1 MIFSEQVVLPAG
13 GSTLIT
19 QEIRQ
24 RILAH
29 ATKLTEKVV
38 CRVEHRSELAG
49 MEPEDIAQELLAYV
63 IEHMDRFNPGRG
75 SIEAFTT
82 RLMQNAVAKLIRESC
97 KVSCN
102 PPEGAELQSLSKMV
116 EGPHRKSESLTKG
129 LSTSDNDRR
138 RQTVS
143 RDPLQDLDLADA
155 IEHQIRTLP
164 AGYRKFARLLQTCNQ
179 AESGFRLGWSRR
191 RISEAMGVIRK
202 HFAGVEWGEIDFFRD
217 EVRPNC
223 IASTGEDDISIQD
236 QVTET
241 ENVQ

>member
-1 MIFSEQVVLPAG
+1 VIFLEQVVLPAG
-13 GSTLIT
+13 GSILIT
-19 QEIRQ
+19 LEIRQ
-24 RILAH
+24 KILSH
-29 ATKLTEKVV
+29 ATKLAGKVV
-38 CRVEHRSELAG
+38 CRLEHRSDLSS
-49 MEPEDIAQELLAYV
+49 MEPEDIEQELLAYV
-63 IEHMDRFNPGRG
+63 LEHMDRFNPGRG

-82 RLMQNAVAKLIRESC
+82 RLMQNAVAKLIRESN

-102 PPEGAELQSLSKMV
+102 PPEGVELQSLSKTV

-129 LSTSDNDRR
+129 IATSDNDRR

-164 AGYRKFARLLQTCNQ
+164 GVYRKFARLLQTCNQ

-191 RISEAMGVIRK
+191 RISEAMGVIRQ

-223 IASTGEDDISIQD
+223 IASTGEDDYSIHD
-236 QVTET
+236 HDTNTEKPL
-241 ENVQ
+241 

>member
-1 MIFSEQVVLPAG
+1 
-13 GSTLIT
+13 LIT
-19 QEIRQ
+19 PEIRPQ
-24 RILAH
+24 ILVY
-29 ATKLTEKVV
+29 ATKLAGKVV
-38 CRVEHRSELAG
+38 CRLEHRSELAG
-49 MEPEDIAQELLAYV
+49 MEPEDIEQELLAYV
-63 IEHMDRFNPGRG
+63 LEHMDRFNPGRG

-102 PPEGAELQSLSKMV
+102 PPEGAELQSLSKTV

-138 RQTVS
+138 RQTVT
-143 RDPLQDLDLADA
+143 RDPLKDLDLADA

-191 RISEAMGVIRK
+191 RISEAMGVIRR
-202 HFAGVEWGEIDFFRD
+202 HFAGIEWDEIDFFRD
-217 EVRPNC
+217 EVRPNR
-223 IASTGEDDISIQD
+223 IANPGEDDISIQD

-241 ENVQ
+241 ENDQ